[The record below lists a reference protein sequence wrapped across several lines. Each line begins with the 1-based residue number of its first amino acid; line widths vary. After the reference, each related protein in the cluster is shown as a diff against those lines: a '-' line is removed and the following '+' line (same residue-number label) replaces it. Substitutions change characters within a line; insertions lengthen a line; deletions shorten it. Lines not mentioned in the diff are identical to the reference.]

1 MAFLS
6 GEPSELKRMLAMI
19 WKAAFSLR
27 SRTVPTSE
35 LRAMKVRSVVGLPGW
50 TG

>member
-6 GEPSELKRMLAMI
+6 GEPSELNRMLAMI
-19 WKAAFSLR
+19 WKAALSLR
-27 SRTVPTSE
+27 SWAVPTRV
-35 LRAMKVRSVVGLPGW
+35 LRAMKVRSVVGLPGC